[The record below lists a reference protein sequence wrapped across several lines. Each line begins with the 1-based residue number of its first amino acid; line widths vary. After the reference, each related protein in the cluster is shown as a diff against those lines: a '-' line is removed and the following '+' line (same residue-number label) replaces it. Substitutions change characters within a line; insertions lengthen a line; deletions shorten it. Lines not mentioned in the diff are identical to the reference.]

1 MTPSEAP
8 TGTRRKLVKSEAPT
22 GARRKLV
29 KRVGKKLLRGV
40 LHDFLARQSKVPNDP
55 ILDAS
60 LFPWAEDFRA
70 NWVTIRNELDRQLV
84 HRSALPNFQDISPD
98 QYRISP
104 DSMWKTFVFVGFGE
118 PSELNRELC
127 PETAKALDRIP
138 RLQTAFFSV
147 LAPGKHV
154 PRHRGVTKGLVRCH
168 LPLRVPKDA
177 EKCVMDVGDVR
188 CVWKEGVPLFFD
200 DTYPHE
206 VWNETEEERAV
217 LLFDF
222 ERPMRRGGRWVSRLA
237 LRILRFTAYFRDAQR
252 NQRAWEERYRKV
264 AKGPAA

>member
-1 MTPSEAP
+1 MRPAEAP
-8 TGTRRKLVKSEAPT
+8 SGLRRT
-22 GARRKLV
+22 FV

-40 LHDFLARQSKVPNDP
+40 LHDSLARQYTIPNDP
-55 ILDAS
+55 VLDAS
-60 LFPWAEDFRA
+60 QFPWAEEFCSHWQVIRA
-70 NWVTIRNELDRQLV
+70 ELDGQFK

-118 PSELNRELC
+118 PSELNRKLC
-127 PETAKALDRIP
+127 PETAKALDGVP

-147 LAPGKHV
+147 LAPGKHI

-177 EKCVMDVGDVR
+177 KRCVMDVGDVR
-188 CVWKEGVPLFFD
+188 CVWQEGKPLFFD

-206 VWNETEEERAV
+206 VWNDT
-217 LLFDF
+217 
-222 ERPMRRGGRWVSRLA
+222 
-237 LRILRFTAYFRDAQR
+237 
-252 NQRAWEERYRKV
+252 
-264 AKGPAA
+264 